1 MGPLRT
7 LTTPDGTH
15 LCWQA
20 GGDLADGGTPL
31 LLLGGATWSMDWWE
45 DDLCDLLA
53 ASRPVI
59 RYDARDTG
67 GSTPWP
73 AGEPGYGPDDLA
85 SDALTVADAAGA
97 ARFHAVGLSM
107 GGGLAQRLA
116 TTAPERVASVTL
128 VSTSPADA
136 DGLDLAPPT
145 AALMATFAAEAPTPD
160 WSDPTAVVETLV
172 EGERAYAGPDG
183 WDEPRLRALAARV
196 VARTPD
202 MEACLTNHLVAIVR
216 EGATVRASDVARV
229 PALVVHGDADPL
241 FPGHGAVLAEQL
253 GAPYV
258 ELPGVGHQ
266 LPPPHLWPRFARAVL
281 SHAATADRG
290 TPPRG

>member
-7 LTTPDGTH
+7 LTTDDGTR
-15 LCWQA
+15 LTWQVGGEDAAA
-20 GGDLADGGTPL
+20 GAPL

-45 DDLCDLLA
+45 DDLCEELA
-53 ASRPVI
+53 ASRPVV
-59 RYDARDTG
+59 RFDARDTG
-67 GSTPWP
+67 GSTQWP
-73 AGEPGYGPDDLA
+73 VGEPGYGPDELA
-85 SDALTVADAAGA
+85 ADALAVARAAGA
-97 ARFHAVGLSM
+97 TRFHAVGLSM

-116 TTAPERVASVTL
+116 ATAPERVVSMTL

-145 AALMATFAAEAPTPD
+145 EALMATFAEESPTPD
-160 WSDPTAVVETLV
+160 WSDPAAAVDALV
-172 EGERAYAGPDG
+172 EGERAFAGPDG

-202 MEACLTNHLVAIVR
+202 LAASLTNHLVAVER
-216 EGATVRASDVARV
+216 EGATVRAADVARV

-253 GAPYV
+253 GASYV

-266 LPPPHLWPRFARAVL
+266 LPPPHLWPLFVDAVL
-281 SHAATADRG
+281 SHAEAGAVSG
-290 TPPRG
+290 S